1 MKSAIIR
8 SVLAGIQ
15 RMVELCE
22 QRGYGWCLSVHG
34 DWANGFDTI
43 GAKIKTTIS
52 YPLITGP
59 KRSKRDAAN
68 GKKGLQEGENG

>member
-1 MKSAIIR
+1 MILKYKDISHEIRNHR

-22 QRGYGWCLSVHG
+22 QRGYGWCLWAHG

-59 KRSKRDAAN
+59 KRSKR
-68 GKKGLQEGENG
+68 GRS